1 MAGKA
6 KARGKKKSARVAK
19 PAPVTRKRRVGRPV
33 KAADPVLVLREHR
46 ERLAAL
52 FQEAQKVH
60 EVTLEGIRR
69 LVETTTA
76 HTRSVSEQIAE
87 EVEKLDAHC
96 RKLKEQHGEAIGE
109 GADDGGSVL
118 REMQS

>member
-109 GADDGGSVL
+109 GADDSL
-118 REMQS
+118 EREAA